1 MVDDRHLWFTNLMSS
16 SPPTST
22 NTSPSGFGSADRP
35 VRSGALIALLG
46 LSSLITGLDFT
57 IVYVAL
63 PDIAADLGLSPY
75 GLQWVISAYAI
86 AFGGLLLLAGRLVDL
101 FGARRIFLGG
111 MVLFTVGSA
120 LGALSATPE
129 LLIGARPLQGIG
141 AAMLFPSTLTLVTTS
156 FEEGRQRDRA
166 LGAWAAAG
174 AAGLSLGALAGGV
187 LTDLTG
193 WQGVFWVNLPMTAA
207 SILAASWLIPGN
219 ASGEAGGRLDLP
231 GAITGT
237 GGMTLLVFTIAQ
249 GPQLGWTSG
258 RVLLAGAAGLL
269 LLVCFVAIEATSTRP
284 LLPLSLFRNP
294 HLRVASVVILLFG
307 MTLNAVPYHLTQ
319 FFQTILSF
327 SALHAGLAFLIPT
340 TAITVGTLVGE
351 KLIAALGIRNVLLC
365 ALLLGG
371 TGSFAISLVLAEGGG
386 LLMAAPAIAAFGLGL
401 GTVYPAMFSAAAT
414 GVSDPQAGIASGFSS
429 TALQLGTAIGLAVVV
444 AVSTSSGHEVAQV
457 RIGLQDGLRLVTAG
471 AFVAAMTTLLLP
483 RTARQ
488 TGRVGTGEVI

>member
-1 MVDDRHLWFTNLMSS
+1 MS
-16 SPPTST
+16 SPPPTP
-22 NTSPSGFGSADRP
+22 TSPSTKFDRAGRP
-35 VRSGALIALLG
+35 AHSGALIVLLG

-101 FGARRIFLGG
+101 FGARRVFLGG
-111 MVLFTVGSA
+111 MVLFTVGSM

-129 LLIGARPLQGIG
+129 LLIGARAFQGIG
-141 AAMLFPSTLTLVTTS
+141 AALLFPSTLTLVMTS

-174 AAGLSLGALAGGV
+174 AMGLSLGALAGGV

-193 WQGVFWVNLPMTAA
+193 WQGVFWVNLPMTVA
-207 SILAASWLIPGN
+207 SILAATRLIPGN
-219 ASGEAGGRLDLP
+219 VSGEAGGRLDLP

-237 GGMTLLVFTIAQ
+237 VGMTLLVFTIAQ
-249 GPQLGWTSG
+249 GPELGWTSG
-258 RVLLAGAAGLL
+258 RVLLAGACGLL
-269 LLVCFVAIEATSTRP
+269 LLACFVAIEAMSTRP

-294 HLRVASVVILLFG
+294 NLSVAAVLILLFG
-307 MTLNAVPYHLTQ
+307 MTLNTVPYILTQ
-319 FFQTILSF
+319 FFQTVLNF
-327 SALHAGLAFLIPT
+327 SALQAGLAFLVPT
-340 TAITVGTLVGE
+340 TAITGGTLGGE
-351 KLIAALGIRNVLLC
+351 KLIARFGHRNVLLL

-371 TGSFAISLVLAEGGG
+371 AGSFAISLVVAEGGG
-386 LLMAAPAIAAFGLGL
+386 LLMAAPAIAAFGIGL

-414 GVSDPQAGIASGFSS
+414 GVSKPQAGVASGFSS

-444 AVSTSSGHEVAQV
+444 AVSTQSGHEAVQI
-457 RIGLQDGLRLVTAG
+457 RIGLQDGLRFVTAG
-471 AFVAAMTTLLLP
+471 AFVAAITTLLLP
-483 RTARQ
+483 RNQQQA
-488 TGRVGTGEVI
+488 GSDGKGELIAEEAPMPG